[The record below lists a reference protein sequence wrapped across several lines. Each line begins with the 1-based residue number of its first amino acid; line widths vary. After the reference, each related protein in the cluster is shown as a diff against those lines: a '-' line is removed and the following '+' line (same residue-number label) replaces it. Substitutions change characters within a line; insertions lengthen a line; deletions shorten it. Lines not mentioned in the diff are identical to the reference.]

1 MSQSHWCR
9 PFDTIL
15 SIFNLFVL
23 SACEQSLD
31 LRNDPIANKDEF
43 RLLFLH
49 QWAHCTVIEGN
60 VAFVLMTNTNL
71 TQDDYENFRLPNV
84 REITGYV
91 LLFQVE

>member
-1 MSQSHWCR
+1 
-9 PFDTIL
+9 L
-15 SIFNLFVL
+15 LL
-23 SACEQSLD
+23 SACEQID

-43 RLLFLH
+43 RSLFLE
-49 QWAHCTVIEGN
+49 QWANCTVIEGN

-71 TQDDYENFRLPNV
+71 TETDYGNFQLPNV